1 MMDTVLLKGASRS
14 EANAKLKFCSDI
26 ARYPHLL
33 RVDGNLIAQIDLIP
47 LALKTHSNSPV

>member
-1 MMDTVLLKGASRS
+1 MMDTVLLKGASRN
-14 EANAKLKFCSDI
+14 EANAKLKFRSDI

-47 LALKTHSNSPV
+47 LALKTHSNPPV